1 MDSPC
6 PSLRANIAQLPRRT
20 SLQDSV
26 VYYVVA
32 GKAAR
37 TSEGS
42 GCRKCVPSTCKHRGS
57 TQPQVGGRANCRG
70 GQGSEAGK
78 WSTSR
83 AECANSNK
91 SYAPL
96 VYRWHPCSL
105 ASALVPARRLHC
117 MFAVIGS
124 TGARRMSSSS
134 SLLLCHCCVCS
145 SSCSRVSRAPHGIM

>member
-57 TQPQVGGRANCRG
+57 TQPQVGGRADCRG

-83 AECANSNK
+83 AEQGAGGRAAPADGWYVPPPVGIAPGAARAERIRRCLPNRAIWVPSK
-91 SYAPL
+91 SE
-96 VYRWHPCSL
+96 
-105 ASALVPARRLHC
+105 
-117 MFAVIGS
+117 G
-124 TGARRMSSSS
+124 TQ
-134 SLLLCHCCVCS
+134 LLCDPIPPPSYVYIS
-145 SSCSRVSRAPHGIM
+145 G